1 MSIIDKIRSML
12 GEHSTKAEELANQG
26 IDKAAQMAKEKTG
39 GQYDQYIDAAAEQA
53 RQRADMID
61 GQTGTSPVPGETATP
76 RSPGEAGTSQT
87 LGETEPETG
96 PSSQASGATPTPQ
109 ESQTPRSSEET
120 DRPPYA
126 G

>member
-1 MSIIDKIRSML
+1 MSIFDKVRSML

-39 GQYDQYIDAAAEQA
+39 GQYDQYIDAGAEQA
-53 RQRADMID
+53 RRRADMID

-76 RSPGEAGTSQT
+76 RNPGEAGTSRP

-96 PSSQASGATPTPQ
+96 PSSQAPGATPTPQ
-109 ESQTPRSSEET
+109 EPQAPRSSDET